1 MRVGV
6 VGGGQLGRMLGLAG
20 IPLGHTFTFLDP
32 NESAGARAVGA
43 HIVAGYDDRDALRE
57 LASVSDV
64 ITFEFENASAEA
76 LTSIAGDAEVHPSID
91 ALAQTQDRAKEKE
104 LFERCGIS
112 AAAYTLAS
120 SAAEISRAVEEI
132 GSPCVVKTRREGY
145 DGKGQAVIRS
155 NADVDAA
162 VTAVGNRPSIV
173 ERLIPFQRE
182 LSIVAVRSR
191 DGDVRCYP
199 LIENVHHDGIL
210 RLSRAPA
217 SVPDDLRSR
226 AEEVVARL
234 LADLGHVGVLTLE
247 MFEHDGE
254 LVANEIAPRVH
265 NSGHWTIE
273 GAETS
278 QFENHIRAVTGAP
291 LGATTP
297 IGHSAMVNLIGAVPE
312 TDVVLGVAGAHL
324 HLYDKDPRPGRK
336 VGHITIRG
344 EEPSDVDRT
353 LRAIRG
359 LPGTYLENLSA

>member
-1 MRVGV
+1 
-6 VGGGQLGRMLGLAG
+6 MLGLAG

-32 NESAGARAVGA
+32 NESAGARAVGD
-43 HIVAGYDDRDALRE
+43 HIVAAYDDRDALGE

-76 LTSIAGDAEVHPSID
+76 LDSVAHDVEVHPSTA
-91 ALAQTQDRAKEKE
+91 ALAQTQDRANEKQ

-120 SAAEISRAVEEI
+120 SATEISRAVEEI
-132 GSPCVVKTRREGY
+132 GTPCVVKTRREGY
-145 DGKGQAVIRS
+145 DGKGQTVIRS
-155 NADVDAA
+155 SADVDLA
-162 VTAVGNRPSIV
+162 VTEVGDRPSIV

-191 DGDVRCYP
+191 DGDVQCYP

-217 SVPDDLRSR
+217 PAPGDLQSR
-226 AEEVVARL
+226 AEEGVARL
-234 LADLGHVGVLTLE
+234 LTDLGHVGVLTLE

-254 LVANEIAPRVH
+254 LIANEIAPRVH

-278 QFENHIRAVTGAP
+278 QFENHVRAITGAP
-291 LGATTP
+291 LGTTTP
-297 IGHSAMVNLIGAVPE
+297 TGYSAMVNLIGAVPE
-312 TDVVLGVAGAHL
+312 PDVVLGVAGAHL
-324 HLYDKDPRPGRK
+324 HLYAKRPRTGRK

-344 EEPSDVDRT
+344 EEPDDVDRT

-359 LPGTYLENLSA
+359 LPGTYLETLDT